1 MTTDIL
7 DILDAKVPGY
17 EWEAKAEIESLRKQ
31 VAELTQERDAY
42 QQTCHN
48 VANELSAMTKERDE
62 LDHEFGSEH
71 RMYLAAQARIVEL
84 RAGMLNIA
92 NGCRIWGGEAE
103 RARKMLE
110 HYLTTP
116 DDSSALARRLQKAS
130 EPVAW
135 GVDWSRDGDR
145 SCCSIVKK
153 HPDGTLEVVGIEYG
167 PPAPAIPDD
176 MVLVPREPTEAMIK
190 AVMPK
195 HYGVVEKYKA
205 MIAVAEGVKK

>member
-1 MTTDIL
+1 MKPDQIREIALRHAREVMGIHDPRLAEGIVEFATRFL
-7 DILDAKVPGY
+7 
-17 EWEAKAEIESLRKQ
+17 AEI
-31 VAELTQERDAY
+31 
-42 QQTCHN
+42 
-48 VANELSAMTKERDE
+48 
-62 LDHEFGSEH
+62 
-71 RMYLAAQARIVEL
+71 
-84 RAGMLNIA
+84 
-92 NGCRIWGGEAE
+92 
-103 RARKMLE
+103 
-110 HYLTTP
+110 
-116 DDSSALARRLQKAS
+116 QKAS

>member
-31 VAELTQERDAY
+31 VAELTQEREIIADIADASIAMKEE
-42 QQTCHN
+42 QL
-48 VANELSAMTKERDE
+48 AAMTRLWENEYRLRCE
-62 LDHEFGSEH
+62 
-71 RMYLAAQARIVEL
+71 AQARIVEL
-84 RAGMLNIA
+84 RAGMLNVA